1 MKLFLKEWDELFLIK
16 QSYHIT
22 NVDLDKMI
30 DKILVF
36 KEKFHLPPEILLSN
50 QDVCK
55 ILNSFKDKNAICKLS
70 DMNEEGRLIIVV
82 GCDYM
87 SYNDT
92 EGKMHSDG
100 LLLLLIICD
109 DKYSINSSY
118 LIFYAGPDQYAIMLL
133 DFCEEKNDY
142 IIPDLS
148 ASLEEAE
155 T

>member
-1 MKLFLKEWDELFLIK
+1 
-16 QSYHIT
+16 
-22 NVDLDKMI
+22 
-30 DKILVF
+30 
-36 KEKFHLPPEILLSN
+36 
-50 QDVCK
+50 
-55 ILNSFKDKNAICKLS
+55 
-70 DMNEEGRLIIVV
+70 MNEEGRLIIVV

-148 ASLEEAE
+148 ASLEEAKTNE